1 MILQE
6 HSIFK
11 RFALLWSLFLF
22 IYIVLRAVYVPV
34 IHDELVSWQLYM
46 KSGLFLPLEGYV
58 DANNHVIN
66 SFLGYMASKIFP
78 ETAFTIRL
86 ANVFSLPLYLF
97 FAFKIS
103 KMLESRFLRWLL
115 FIALSSSDFILE
127 FFALG
132 RGYGISQAFLM
143 IALFFGL
150 QFCDSNKLK
159 HILYSVVAVFFML
172 WSNLSLFNFSL
183 ILVAY
188 QILVF
193 GIYTKSTTAEK
204 IFLALSILTLFIPT
218 SLYALYLKNQG
229 NLYLGEGGSFASNV
243 LHSLGK
249 LIFNTKG
256 VESNIVFGIVSL
268 TIFLTVGVQV
278 SKSLKKTILINQHF
292 FLTLLFFGNIF
303 LMVAQHHILDVNYP
317 VNRAALSVWF
327 TLIIAFFFSLDA
339 QKVLPQA
346 KYTAILFL
354 ILPIQFLTKINL
366 SYTKLWDYELIS
378 SSFYEIIEKANPSA
392 TIGGKN
398 VQKHV
403 WNFESRKQNTNIN
416 SLQIYSTENASN
428 FDFLLIRNDSNL
440 VIPTNFSL
448 LECNSISD
456 LCLYQNQ
463 KPATRTFLF
472 DSTISHH
479 FYEDEFIP
487 LWVPVPDSFSGNGVY
502 VEVDGFFK
510 TEYSSSN
517 VAFVVSKTSAN
528 GDIKYYNSLELVTI
542 SNILHNGEKLKTGLL
557 LPKIDV
563 NEKAGVYLWNSSKNV
578 LELNKVYIRFYSI
591 STEV

>member
-22 IYIVLRAVYVPV
+22 VYIVLRAVYVPV

-66 SFLGYMASKIFP
+66 SFLGYIASKIFP

-115 FIALSSSDFILE
+115 FVALSSSDFILE

-278 SKSLKKTILINQHF
+278 SKSLKKTILTNQHF

-339 QKVLPQA
+339 QKALPQA

-378 SSFYEIIEKANPSA
+378 PSFYEIIEKANPSA

-563 NEKAGVYLWNSSKNV
+563 NEKAVVYLWNSSKNV
-578 LELNKVYIRFYSI
+578 LELKKVYIRFYSI